1 MDQPLAG
8 KAFLVTGA
16 ARRVGAAIARRL
28 HRLGGS
34 MLLHHRGGLAEANLL
49 KQELNA
55 ARPGSAETARADLA
69 DVPAL
74 PRLVDAGLAVFGR
87 LDGLVNNASSFYP
100 TPVGSIT
107 EAAWD
112 DIVASNLKG
121 PLFLAQ
127 AAAPALAR
135 TRGAMVN
142 IIDIHAERPLKD
154 YVAYSIAKAGLAGM
168 TRSLALELAP
178 AVRVNGVAP
187 GPIEWP
193 AASDVAAGHIPDA
206 EQARILASTP
216 LRREGGV
223 EAIAGA
229 VAFLF
234 CDADFITGQII
245 AVDGGRSIYL

>member
-28 HRLGGS
+28 HRLGGNI
-34 MLLHHRGGLAEANLL
+34 LLHHRGGLAEANLL
-49 KQELNA
+49 KQELNT

-74 PRLVDAGLAVFGR
+74 LGLVDAALAAFGR
-87 LDGLVNNASSFYP
+87 LDGLVNNASSFFP
-100 TPVGSIT
+100 TPLGSIT

-135 TRGAMVN
+135 TRGAIVN

-154 YVAYSIAKAGLAGM
+154 YVAYTIAKAGLAGM

-193 AASDVAAGHIPDA
+193 AATDVAAGHIPDA

-229 VAFLF
+229 VSFLF